1 MDQNNK
7 EKRKKH
13 IHALTGK
20 FTLYQLKIM
29 SSPNI
34 SQIKHFIISYQGCL
48 TPPHQARAER
58 EHLMFSVMETDS
70 FHFGRSNKFHGSPP
84 NHNLKWLK
92 DLRLNNA
99 ICPKETAW
107 ETSAVLQKGSVSR
120 AMCLVTLQTDY
131 KSIMVELTEIGKCI
145 KSLFSEWE
153 NKLLKLLNLHGN
165 PCLSRINN
173 LYNEYKLYIRLKT
186 YF

>member
-99 ICPKETAW
+99 ICPKETRPGKQ
-107 ETSAVLQKGSVSR
+107 VQF
-120 AMCLVTLQTDY
+120 Y
-131 KSIMVELTEIGKCI
+131 KRGV
-145 KSLFSEWE
+145 
-153 NKLLKLLNLHGN
+153 
-165 PCLSRINN
+165 
-173 LYNEYKLYIRLKT
+173 
-186 YF
+186 

>member
-1 MDQNNK
+1 
-7 EKRKKH
+7 
-13 IHALTGK
+13 
-20 FTLYQLKIM
+20 
-29 SSPNI
+29 
-34 SQIKHFIISYQGCL
+34 
-48 TPPHQARAER
+48 
-58 EHLMFSVMETDS
+58 
-70 FHFGRSNKFHGSPP
+70 
-84 NHNLKWLK
+84 
-92 DLRLNNA
+92 
-99 ICPKETAW
+99 
-107 ETSAVLQKGSVSR
+107 
-120 AMCLVTLQTDY
+120 MCLVTLQTDY